1 MSKKEREREEK
12 ERRAGERE
20 ETEKK
25 EAERKEVL
33 RKREEKRER
42 ERKRGVIE
50 VGQETPKPR
59 ALVTESKKRGSST
72 RFFFLFLIARQF
84 SRKVK
89 KLSLGKN
96 RTKTKQPERKTLQK
110 ATKIIR
116 NVRFGFGNRF
126 RKRFTLPRNKFWAN
140 SERQKVC

>member
-1 MSKKEREREEK
+1 MRWILGIERNNERGQ
-12 ERRAGERE
+12 RQRE
-20 ETEKK
+20 G
-25 EAERKEVL
+25 
-33 RKREEKRER
+33 KRERER
-42 ERKRGVIE
+42 ERKRGVIK

-89 KLSLGKN
+89 KLSLGQN

-110 ATKIIR
+110 ATKIIW
-116 NVRFGFGNRF
+116 NVQFGFGNRF
-126 RKRFTLPRNKFWAN
+126 RKRFTLRRNKFWAN